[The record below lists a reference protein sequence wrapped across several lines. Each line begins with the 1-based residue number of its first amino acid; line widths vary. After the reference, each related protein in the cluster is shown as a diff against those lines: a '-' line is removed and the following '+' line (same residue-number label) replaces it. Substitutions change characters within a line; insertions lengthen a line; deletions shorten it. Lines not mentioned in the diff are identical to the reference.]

1 MITELMPK
9 RFELLPELVP
19 QARVIALLVNLN
31 NAGTGATIRDLEKA
45 QVQRGCS
52 SHREGRR

>member
-31 NAGTGATIRDLEKA
+31 NAGTEATIRDLEKA

-52 SHREGRR
+52 SYREGRR